1 MKIYTT
7 WEDVCEGGVCGGEL
21 MKKLAFFCFVQKML
35 FQKKA
40 EKDSKI
46 KNIAKIMTT

>member
-1 MKIYTT
+1 LWRGIDEEIGFFLFCSKN
-7 WEDVCEGGVCGGEL
+7 
-21 MKKLAFFCFVQKML
+21 AFPK
-35 FQKKA
+35 KKA